1 MTLILEYVFDG
12 PQRGYNFTSPT
23 HGYSEDILKA
33 VWRGAMPRGQ
43 GWAAYV
49 GAESLKCFL
58 LPGGTKWC
66 ASRVTVTDMADEG
79 GRRGI
84 RRAEIEVI
92 PTHAFGAYLRAQ
104 YDALPPGIQ
113 NDADRQITYWRNLR
127 TLDGLGGKV
136 KKAEQLA
143 LAHAYSTLA
152 DWRFVEAVALRLAM
166 NPFGALKQWG
176 GRLSFT
182 TLALT
187 HLEESPLVALPVAK
201 AVNPKTAKGH
211 PVPLVKL

>member
-12 PQRGYNFTSPT
+12 PQRGYTFTSPT
-23 HGYSEDILKA
+23 HGYSEDTLKA

-84 RRAEIEVI
+84 RRAEIEVV
-92 PTHAFGAYLRAQ
+92 PTHAFGAYLRTQ
-104 YDALPPGIQ
+104 LEVLPPGVQ
-113 NDADRQITYWRNLR
+113 NDAERQIAYWHNKR
-127 TLDGLGGKV
+127 TLDVLGGKV
-136 KKAEQLA
+136 KKVGQLV
-143 LAHAYSTLA
+143 LAHPFSTLP
-152 DWRFVEAVALRLAM
+152 DWRFVEAVALRLAL
-166 NPFGALKQWG
+166 NPVGALKQWG
-176 GRLSFT
+176 QRLSFT

-187 HLEESPLVALPVAK
+187 HLEESPLVALPSEK
-201 AVNPKTAKGH
+201 AINLKTAKGH